1 MQSVITALGEKNVC
15 CCQGIWFHNL
25 VQKILNQCS
34 DCTIV
39 QNFFIKKCGGGSYF
53 PAGQLWGWA
62 KRISLHSN
70 EGWDETCGC
79 WVQGGGQAGGWLQL
93 WCPCISV
100 LKVVF
105 GTVHLPTLLPA
116 HFASP
121 AEAQCVSQLQGPCND
136 FWTASKS
143 CLCRV

>member
-1 MQSVITALGEKNVC
+1 MHSVITALGEKNIC
-15 CCQGIWFHNL
+15 YYQGIWFRNL
-25 VQKILNQCS
+25 IQKILNQCS

-62 KRISLHSN
+62 KRISLHSD

-79 WVQGGGQAGGWLQL
+79 WVQGGRQAGGWLQL

-116 HFASP
+116 HFTSP

-143 CLCRV
+143 CLCKV